1 MTESTVKEVTVF
13 RVGTF
18 LRKCPGKY
26 NFLGI
31 YEIFNIT
38 NKANLDCQMGFQVI
52 INFENSNVD
61 IDNYSFFS
69 LSGKNVRQQLK

>member
-1 MTESTVKEVTVF
+1 MSMTESTVKEVTVF

-38 NKANLDCQMGFQVI
+38 NKANLDCQM
-52 INFENSNVD
+52 
-61 IDNYSFFS
+61 
-69 LSGKNVRQQLK
+69 